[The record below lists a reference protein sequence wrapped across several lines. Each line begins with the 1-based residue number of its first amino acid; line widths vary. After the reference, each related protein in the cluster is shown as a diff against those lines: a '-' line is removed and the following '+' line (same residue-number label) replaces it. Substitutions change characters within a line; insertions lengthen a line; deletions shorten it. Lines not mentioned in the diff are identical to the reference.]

1 MKKSK
6 DFSRT
11 LNNSIIFDFVQKA
24 ILIAA
29 MLTLIWFF
37 RMETGLIIAF
47 TGLTGLTSY
56 LIYSELIIKRKLD
69 QINEYDL
76 KLSEVIGRKIQFF
89 RQYFPDL
96 RWMLAF
102 TNALLVW
109 VGSLFYFYFRYGF
122 YRLEDFIDITA
133 AVLTLVFAFGGSFL
147 IYTFQFRFNVKQ
159 LEQSLNIL
167 QEDASASQTLLAL
180 KKKSISMTIAKI
192 IAFMVG
198 LALFVYLL
206 VSYMA
211 R

>member
-1 MKKSK
+1 
-6 DFSRT
+6 
-11 LNNSIIFDFVQKA
+11 V
-24 ILIAA
+24 
-29 MLTLIWFF
+29 
-37 RMETGLIIAF
+37 
-47 TGLTGLTSY
+47 
-56 LIYSELIIKRKLD
+56 
-69 QINEYDL
+69 
-76 KLSEVIGRKIQFF
+76 GR
-89 RQYFPDL
+89 
-96 RWMLAF
+96 
-102 TNALLVW
+102 
-109 VGSLFYFYFRYGF
+109 LFYFYFRYGF

-180 KKKSISMTIAKI
+180 KKKSIRMTIAKI

-198 LALFVYLL
+198 LALFVCLL

>member
-1 MKKSK
+1 
-6 DFSRT
+6 
-11 LNNSIIFDFVQKA
+11 
-24 ILIAA
+24 
-29 MLTLIWFF
+29 
-37 RMETGLIIAF
+37 
-47 TGLTGLTSY
+47 

-89 RQYFPDL
+89 RRYFPNL

-109 VGSLFYFYFRYGF
+109 VGSLFYFYSRYGF
-122 YRLEDFIDITA
+122 YRLEDIIDITV
-133 AVLTLVFAFGGSFL
+133 AVLMVVFAFGGSFL
-147 IYTFQFRFNVKQ
+147 IYTFQFRFNVKE

-167 QEDASASQTLLAL
+167 HEDASASETLLAL
-180 KKKSISMTIAKI
+180 KKKSIRMTIAKI

-198 LALFVYLL
+198 LGLFVYLL
-206 VSYMA
+206 ASYMS